1 MWEISEQLH
10 NEEAWGKWLELPS
23 SVTRFCIDIESIERR
38 KDEVDYIAGE
48 TVDQWR
54 FQRANSTNMVA
65 AKAHT
70 TVPDTWVVPCLADG
84 AGCVMKWRLISSAP
98 VLFYDG
104 WRPSQEPLDDRRH
117 LNPPPESI
125 GAVHYLET

>member
-84 AGCVMKWRLISSAP
+84 AGAPAEQVVADCVTNGS
-98 VLFYDG
+98 
-104 WRPSQEPLDDRRH
+104 DD
-117 LNPPPESI
+117 NSDKES
-125 GAVHYLET
+125 GGGFDQ